1 MRLTLRTLLAWLDG
15 VLPGAEQDELAAKV
29 AASPIAPRLVD
40 RIRDV
45 MGRPGLVAPRPDGR
59 GLADDPNTV
68 AEFLDNVLPADR
80 LETFERVCIESDMH
94 LAEVAD
100 CHAILAEMARDP
112 AAVAPLD
119 RRLHKRLLEQVNR
132 VAQQPASLQPRS
144 QSRAEAHEDAAAT
157 VAALKEAVAASRTAG
172 RGVAVG
178 PAPAGRRASWAAWL
192 SAGVAV
198 LLLLGLVGLLARSLA
213 VRPTK
218 GREVA
223 VAPGNGH
230 AAPPVVADPPAAA
243 PPLPTD
249 AEPPTVPPSDAGVD
263 RAAPPVPDPAA
274 MPPAAGEADQATA
287 PAADQAAVPAAVAA
301 LPARV
306 VPEPPL
312 PNPPPTV
319 PLPEM
324 ELDGPEPVAE
334 PAPAV
339 APGLVAEG
347 GALLHRVGEGD
358 EAEWKPLAPGDPLSA
373 VEEFAVPAH
382 AFPRVTRTQGD
393 ISIRLHPG
401 TLAALVTDANGT
413 PRLEVVFGRAVAWS
427 EAAEAMLGVTAGG
440 LSGAVALGP
449 RQMVGIAVDLAREP
463 GTDPTVV
470 PPGRTALVHVT
481 GGARWRQ
488 TEIDGGPPGQ
498 PLAGLE
504 LEQALPPRTNL
515 EWTSAD
521 PATARVAAVG
531 RPPEWM
537 QRQAAAARPDQ
548 AAGAELA
555 RRLAA
560 DDDVGQALRTM
571 AGDSRAENRMAAA
584 ATAALLG
591 DYGPAVSQLCAE
603 SPELILREGQWNGLE
618 AATVQ
623 QALGR
628 GANAAAK
635 LREAFTAAG
644 PPGRGDDLFRL
655 ARGLSPQ
662 ELAGGG
668 AAALVESLADTAL
681 VVRRYAFRNLLAAFP
696 GDPAARVEYRP
707 DRTAALNDKA
717 IEWWRR
723 KVAGQA
729 PAPAPAPAP

>member
-29 AASPIAPRLVD
+29 AASPIAPRIVD

-45 MGRPGLVAPRPDGR
+45 MGRPGLIAPRPDGR
-59 GLADDPNTV
+59 GLADDPNTA

-119 RRLHKRLLEQVNR
+119 RRLNKRLIDQVAR
-132 VAQQPASLQPRS
+132 LAQQPASLQHPS
-144 QSRAEAHEDAAAT
+144 QLRAEAHEDAAAT
-157 VAALKEAVAASRTAG
+157 VAALKEAVAVSRTTG

-198 LLLLGLVGLLARSLA
+198 LLLLGLVGLLARSLF

-218 GREVA
+218 NREVA
-223 VAPGNGH
+223 VAPTDGP
-230 AAPPVVADPPAAA
+230 AAPPAVADPPAVAA
-243 PPLPTD
+243 PLPTD

-263 RAAPPVPDPAA
+263 RATPPLPDPAT
-274 MPPAAGEADQATA
+274 MPPAAGEPDAPAAPAA
-287 PAADQAAVPAAVAA
+287 PAADPAAVAA

-306 VPEPPL
+306 VPEPPR

-319 PLPEM
+319 PLPQM
-324 ELDGPEPVAE
+324 ELADGEPVVAPPEPE
-334 PAPAV
+334 PPAPAV
-339 APGLVAEG
+339 APGAVAEG
-347 GALLHRVGEGD
+347 GGLLHRVGEGD
-358 EAEWKPLAPGDPLSA
+358 EAEWKPLAAGDPLGA

-382 AFPRVTRTQGD
+382 AFPRVIRGD

-413 PRLEVVFGRAVAWS
+413 PRLEVVFGRAVAWT
-427 EAAEAMLGVTAGG
+427 EAAEATLGVTAGG
-440 LSGAVALGP
+440 LCGVVALGP
-449 RQMVGIAVDLAREP
+449 RQMVGIAVDLEREP
-463 GTDPTVV
+463 GTDPAVV

-498 PLAGLE
+498 PLAGLD

-521 PATARVAAVG
+521 PATARVAPVG

-537 QRQAAAARPDQ
+537 ERQAAATRPEQ

-560 DDDVGQALRTM
+560 DDDVGQALQTM
-571 AGDSRAENRMAAA
+571 AGDRRAENRMAAA

-591 DYGPAVSQLCAE
+591 DYQPAVGLLAAE
-603 SPELILREGQWNGLE
+603 SPELMLREGQWAECE

-635 LREAFTAAG
+635 LREAFAAAG
-644 PPGRGDDLFRL
+644 PPGRGDELFLL

-668 AAALVESLADTAL
+668 AAALVESLADSAL
-681 VVRRYAFRNLLAAFP
+681 MVRRYAFRNLLAAFP

-707 DRTAALNDKA
+707 DRSATLNDKA

-723 KVAGQA
+723 KVAGAA
-729 PAPAPAPAP
+729 PAPAP

>member
-15 VLPGAEQDELAAKV
+15 VLPGAEQDELAVKV

-119 RRLHKRLLEQVNR
+119 RRLHKRLLEQVAR
-132 VAQQPASLQPRS
+132 VAQQPASLPHRS

-178 PAPAGRRASWAAWL
+178 PAPAGRRASWVAWL

-198 LLLLGLVGLLARSLA
+198 LLLLGLVGLLARSLF

-218 GREVA
+218 SREVA
-223 VAPGNGH
+223 VAPANGP
-230 AAPPVVADPPAAA
+230 AAPPAVA

-249 AEPPTVPPSDAGVD
+249 AEPPTAPPPDAGID
-263 RAAPPVPDPAA
+263 RAAQSLPDPAA
-274 MPPAAGEADQATA
+274 MPPAANADDQATA
-287 PAADQAAVPAAVAA
+287 PVADPVAVPAVAA
-301 LPARV
+301 LPTRE

-312 PNPPPTV
+312 PNQPPTV
-319 PLPEM
+319 PLPQM
-324 ELDGPEPVAE
+324 EIDDPESVAE
-334 PAPAV
+334 PAEQAPAAPAV
-339 APGLVAEG
+339 APGLVSEG

-413 PRLEVVFGRAVAWS
+413 PRLEVVFGRAVAWTD
-427 EAAEAMLGVTAGG
+427 AAETALGVTAGG
-440 LSGAVALGP
+440 LSGVVQIGKGQPLGIS
-449 RQMVGIAVDLAREP
+449 VELVREP
-463 GTDPTVV
+463 GTDPAAV
-470 PPGRTALVHVT
+470 PPGRRALVHVT

-498 PLAGLE
+498 PLAGLD

-521 PATARVAAVG
+521 PATARVAPVG

-537 QRQAAAARPDQ
+537 ERQAAAARPDQ

-560 DDDVGQALRTM
+560 GDDVGQALRTM
-571 AGDSRAENRMAAA
+571 AADSRAENRMAAA

-603 SPELILREGQWNGLE
+603 SPEPVLREGQWNWLE

-635 LREAFTAAG
+635 LREAFAAAG
-644 PPGRGDDLFRL
+644 PPGRGDELFVL

-668 AAALVESLADTAL
+668 AAALVDSLADTAL
-681 VVRRYAFRNLLAAFP
+681 VVRRYAFRNLLATFP

-723 KVAGQA
+723 KVAGEA